1 MSKQVKDFMSK
12 ECQWLPSD
20 ATCREAAELMRDE
33 DIGFVPVGDKDR
45 LIGMVTDRDIVLRCV
60 AAGHSAE
67 DCMVRDVMTKDT
79 FYCYDDQN
87 VDDVCVNMGDLQI
100 RRMPV
105 VNRDKRLVGV
115 ISMGDVAQVAPKAS
129 VGAAEQQIT
138 AETAHKKAA

>member
-1 MSKQVKDFMSK
+1 MSKEVKDFMSK

-20 ATCREAAELMRDE
+20 ATCREAAELMRDQ
-33 DIGFVPVGDKDR
+33 DIGFVPVGDKHR

-60 AAGHSAE
+60 AAGHLAE

-87 VDDVCVNMGDLQI
+87 VDDVCANMGELQI

-138 AETAHKKAA
+138 AETARKKAA